1 MRDQIT
7 FILSEFT
14 SSLGWHGMELNVI
27 NLFILQG
34 LFNQNMSLK
43 NKADSLADKMNKLT
57 EKLSDNLDISEE
69 LQLTGDDIVQ
79 YVEEHTEQIDLYSD
93 DRCISEILNL
103 NNMVEDFKYVRDT
116 LKENTDN
123 ARRVLNSVTLD
134 LLNSNEDKRA
144 GLIMSFAE
152 LNRAVADNM
161 KLYILSYKEISK
173 IILNLDKINKE
184 IKPDQINN
192 TTDSIKNVT
201 PDGEIISTV
210 DLIKKLRQSN

>member
-1 MRDQIT
+1 
-7 FILSEFT
+7 
-14 SSLGWHGMELNVI
+14 
-27 NLFILQG
+27 
-34 LFNQNMSLK
+34 MSLK

-57 EKLSDNLDISEE
+57 EKLSDNLNISEE

-173 IILNLDKINKE
+173 IILM
-184 IKPDQINN
+184 
-192 TTDSIKNVT
+192 
-201 PDGEIISTV
+201 
-210 DLIKKLRQSN
+210 LRWPFTATGVRLCQWA